1 MNPIFVGVALA
12 LSVGAIVAISA
23 RDART
28 ALMGLAVTL
37 VATPFLSDPL
47 PPLSTLAMR
56 VVGAA
61 LAAFLLRSAVVS
73 NADELDRRRKQPGHG
88 GSRIGWPTETLLA
101 IAAWVVGVNVY
112 AHLQSFTL
120 GGPGTLGTDILGSL
134 DAGSLATGAGL
145 AVIVVAVVPALGS
158 REGLRTAVGLLT
170 LVQGML
176 LFRSGV
182 AGAPSD
188 LEQLAGVALI
198 VAAAVTG
205 SMLVG
210 LGVAR
215 DHGSGGAST
224 SAPRP
229 TEAGSAAQPAAGDV
243 RAAQDGRDARSR
255 RRKPPGAPV

>member
-1 MNPIFVGVALA
+1 MNPMFVGVALA
-12 LSVGAIVAISA
+12 ISVGAIIAISA

-37 VATPFLSDPL
+37 VAAPFLSDPL

-61 LAAFLLRSAVVS
+61 LAAYLLRSAVLS
-73 NADELDRRRKQPGHG
+73 NAEALDRRRGKSGHV

-101 IAAWVVGVNVY
+101 IAAWVVGINVY
-112 AHLQSFTL
+112 AHLLALTP
-120 GGPGTLGTDILGSL
+120 GGPGTLSTESLGSL
-134 DAGSLATGAGL
+134 GAGSLATGAGL
-145 AVIVVAVVPALGS
+145 AVIVLAIVPALGA
-158 REGLRTAVGLLT
+158 REGLRTAVGLVVLI
-170 LVQGML
+170 QGIL

-215 DHGSGGAST
+215 DRGASADST
-224 SAPRP
+224 SMPLP
-229 TEAGSAAQPAAGDV
+229 TEAGSPAVPPIPAAREV
-243 RAAQDGRDARSR
+243 QSR
-255 RRKPPGAPV
+255 RRRRPGNPA

>member
-12 LSVGAIVAISA
+12 VSVGAIVAISA

-28 ALMGLAVTL
+28 ALMGLAVML

-73 NADELDRRRKQPGHG
+73 NAEELDRRRKQSEHG

-101 IAAWVVGVNVY
+101 IAALFVGLNVFS
-112 AHLQSFTL
+112 HLQAL
-120 GGPGTLGTDILGSL
+120 NPVGPGILGTDVLGSL
-134 DAGSLATGAGL
+134 GAGSLATGAGL
-145 AVIVVAVVPALGS
+145 AIIVLAVVPALGS
-158 REGLRTAVGLLT
+158 REGLRTAVGLLV
-170 LVQGML
+170 LVQGIL

-188 LEQLAGVALI
+188 LEQLAGVALL

-210 LGVAR
+210 LGVSRAR
-215 DHGSGGAST
+215 VAGGDSA
-224 SAPRP
+224 SAPP
-229 TEAGSAAQPAAGDV
+229 PAEADSAVVPAIPDG
-243 RAAQDGRDARSR
+243 QDGRSR
-255 RRKPPGAPV
+255 RPKPRSTPP